1 MSEVQKSTDVIVI
14 GAGFAGIAAA
24 KKLNAAGKDFVLLE
38 ARDRIGGRVETQMRD
53 CGAQIELGA
62 QWIGPTQTRIWN
74 WVKEFDV
81 QTFDTYDEGKNI
93 LHYKGKTST
102 YKGTIPKIDP
112 ISLIDLG
119 IAIEKANK
127 LCKSISL
134 EQPWSHPK
142 AAEWD
147 AMTLATWIKKNVHTA
162 KARHLFNIG
171 VETVFACG
179 ANEIS
184 FLHALFYFRSGDN
197 MDSLISIA
205 NGAQQTLLI
214 GGTQGLL
221 KKVSA
226 AFHEKIVLSAPV
238 SRIEQSENGVA
249 VHTSKGIFKAK
260 KVIVAVPPSMMGGIQ
275 FSPIL
280 PQRKAQLYQRMPM
293 GAAMKSYIIY
303 PTPFWRDKGFSGQ
316 IVSDRAPLQ
325 VTFDCSKPGG
335 PGIMLFFVEGFNA
348 RTFIEQP
355 FEVRKQKVIE
365 EMVFHFGDEA
375 KNFIDYTDRCW
386 TEEEYTRGCY
396 AGNFPPGV
404 WTQFGEVVRT
414 PFQNI
419 HWAGTETAAR
429 WNGYM
434 DGAIESG
441 ERAANEVLIGPQ

>member
-1 MSEVQKSTDVIVI
+1 MEDVLKNVDVIVI

-24 KKLNAAGKDFVLLE
+24 KKLHKVGTSFLILE
-38 ARDRIGGRVETQMRD
+38 ARDRIGGRVETQTRA
-53 CGAQIELGA
+53 CGATVELGA
-62 QWIGPTQTRIWN
+62 QWIGPTQTKIWD
-74 WVKEFDV
+74 WVKKTEV

-119 IAIEKANK
+119 LAIEKANK
-127 LCKSISL
+127 LCKTISL
-134 EQPWSHPK
+134 ETPWKHPK

-147 AMTLATWIKKNVHTA
+147 AMTLASWIKKNVHTA

-171 VETVFACG
+171 VETVFACSAG
-179 ANEIS
+179 EIS
-184 FLHALFYFRSGDN
+184 LLHALFYFRSGDN

-221 KKVSA
+221 KKISA
-226 AFHEKIVLSAPV
+226 GFADKIILEAPV
-238 SRIEQSENGVA
+238 EGITQTENGVR
-249 VHTSKGIFKAK
+249 VTTSKGIFAAK
-260 KVIVAVPPSMMGGIQ
+260 KVIVTVPPSMVGGIK
-275 FSPIL
+275 FSPTL
-280 PQRKAQLYQRMPM
+280 PQRKAQLYQRIPM

-303 PTPFWRDKGFSGQ
+303 DTPFWRNNGFSGQ
-316 IVSDRAPLQ
+316 VVSDRAPLQ
-325 VTFDCSKPGG
+325 VTFDCSKPNG

-348 RTFIEQP
+348 RTFIEEP
-355 FEVRKQKVIE
+355 FEVRKQKVVD
-365 EMVFHFGDEA
+365 EMVFHFGEEA
-375 KNFIDYTDRCW
+375 RNFIDYTDRCW

-404 WTQFGEVVRT
+404 WTQFGEVLRT
-414 PFQNI
+414 PFGQI
-419 HWAGTETAAR
+419 HWAGTETATR
-429 WNGYM
+429 WCGYM

-441 ERAANEVLIGPQ
+441 ERAAAEVINCR